1 MNYWKKMDI
10 NKIVENIKNYDYASI
25 DVETFLDERDSNEF
39 EEQWLNI
46 YNQIDDKYIPEEVK
60 KTASELRKEV
70 FLFIDRTVGISEL
83 SDYISDDI
91 ELILYADYLKIH
103 DVWFDRFVEKYENG
117 GFLQGSYKNQNT
129 NSFSVM
135 LY

>member
-46 YNQIDDKYIPEEVK
+46 YNQIDDKYILEEVK

-91 ELILYADYLKIH
+91 ELILFADYLKIH
-103 DVWFDRFVEKYENG
+103 DVWFDRLIEKYENG
-117 GFLQGSYKNQNT
+117 ELPTGVL
-129 NSFSVM
+129 
-135 LY
+135 

>member
-46 YNQIDDKYIPEEVK
+46 YNQIDDKYILEEVK

-103 DVWFDRFVEKYENG
+103 DVWFDRLVEKYENG
-117 GFLQGSYKNQNT
+117 ELPTGVL
-129 NSFSVM
+129 
-135 LY
+135 

>member
-1 MNYWKKMDI
+1 MDI
-10 NKIVENIKNYDYASI
+10 NKIVENIKNYDYVSI
-25 DVETFLDERDSNEF
+25 DIETFLDERDSTEF

-103 DVWFDRFVEKYENG
+103 DVWFDRLLKIHDVWFDRLIEKYENG
-117 GFLQGSYKNQNT
+117 ELPTGVL
-129 NSFSVM
+129 
-135 LY
+135 

>member
-1 MNYWKKMDI
+1 MDI
-10 NKIVENIKNYDYASI
+10 NKIVENIKNYDYVSI
-25 DVETFLDERDSNEF
+25 DIETFLDERDSTEF

-60 KTASELRKEV
+60 KTASELRKEI

-103 DVWFDRFVEKYENG
+103 DVWFDRLVEKYENG
-117 GFLQGSYKNQNT
+117 ELPTGIL
-129 NSFSVM
+129 
-135 LY
+135 

>member
-91 ELILYADYLKIH
+91 ELILFADYLKIH
-103 DVWFDRFVEKYENG
+103 DVWFDRLIEKYENG
-117 GFLQGSYKNQNT
+117 ELPTGVL
-129 NSFSVM
+129 
-135 LY
+135 